1 MENIILTSSNLTTE
15 KTFNGTVWRPSNLDL
30 NEDTAFEV
38 AQKNNISINLSKLL
52 INRNIKKI
60 SHFLNS
66 KLKEN
71 ISVNEILK
79 LSNLKKTITFFENIN
94 NDKKISIFSDYDV
107 DGACAAAIFKKY
119 LTQFGIEVFVYIPNR
134 LNEGY
139 GLSTPACD
147 KLLEF
152 SSNILVLDCG
162 SNNIDEQKYIHKQ
175 GANLLVID
183 HHECESYFN
192 ETIVINPKTP
202 EDKSNLDDLCATAL
216 SFLVLVFLNHEDVFQ
231 KKDILQYLDLVSL
244 ATICDLVPLNNIN
257 RSFVKQGLRIIN
269 SENKNKGI
277 QTLINLT
284 KIKQKISEYH
294 LGYIIGPRIN
304 AGGRMGE
311 SLLAY
316 NLLSSENIH
325 QAIQVAQIIESHNQN
340 RQKIQT
346 KIVKEIDLTHNN
358 NANINFFYDEKW
370 HIGVVGIIAGRLMRI
385 NNRPSFV
392 MTQSNDLVVGSGR
405 SQGEKNIGLL
415 MMQATQKGILVKGGG
430 HHKACGFT
438 LKKENVDTFK
448 SFLID
453 QTKDI
458 EILNEKSYDSLIDVN
473 VINDNLLKDL
483 EYLSPFGQQNAE
495 PIFKIEKAK
504 IDILKIFKD
513 KHAKLKVSDNLG
525 FSCEG
530 MFFDVSST
538 DLKNYLANRSEFNC
552 YFKVKKDPY
561 SDKTIIHLEDIH

>member
-1 MENIILTSSNLTTE
+1 M
-15 KTFNGTVWRPSNLDL
+15 
-30 NEDTAFEV
+30 
-38 AQKNNISINLSKLL
+38 
-52 INRNIKKI
+52 
-60 SHFLNS
+60 
-66 KLKEN
+66 
-71 ISVNEILK
+71 
-79 LSNLKKTITFFENIN
+79 
-94 NDKKISIFSDYDV
+94 
-107 DGACAAAIFKKY
+107 
-119 LTQFGIEVFVYIPNR
+119 FVYIPNR

-175 GANLLVID
+175 GANLLIID

-216 SFLVLVFLNHEDVFQ
+216 SFLVLVFLNHEDIFQ

-346 KIVKEIDLTHNN
+346 KIVKEI
-358 NANINFFYDEKW
+358 E
-370 HIGVVGIIAGRLMRI
+370 
-385 NNRPSFV
+385 
-392 MTQSNDLVVGSGR
+392 
-405 SQGEKNIGLL
+405 
-415 MMQATQKGILVKGGG
+415 
-430 HHKACGFT
+430 
-438 LKKENVDTFK
+438 
-448 SFLID
+448 
-453 QTKDI
+453 
-458 EILNEKSYDSLIDVN
+458 
-473 VINDNLLKDL
+473 
-483 EYLSPFGQQNAE
+483 
-495 PIFKIEKAK
+495 
-504 IDILKIFKD
+504 
-513 KHAKLKVSDNLG
+513 
-525 FSCEG
+525 
-530 MFFDVSST
+530 
-538 DLKNYLANRSEFNC
+538 
-552 YFKVKKDPY
+552 
-561 SDKTIIHLEDIH
+561 